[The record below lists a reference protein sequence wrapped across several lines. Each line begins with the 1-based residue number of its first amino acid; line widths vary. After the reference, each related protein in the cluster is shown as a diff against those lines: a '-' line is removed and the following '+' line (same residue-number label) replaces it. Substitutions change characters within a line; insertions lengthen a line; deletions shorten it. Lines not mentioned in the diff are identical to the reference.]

1 MYHLEAVGRPNMI
14 AEYDIGQVLAT
25 RDAMKKWI
33 SAAMIFLS
41 TL

>member
-1 MYHLEAVGRPNMI
+1 MDHLGAMGRPNMI

-33 SAAMIFLS
+33 SAAIIFPSAL
-41 TL
+41 